1 MTTLN
6 RREAPGLLDGA
17 AGASEDEEGYEQH
30 APHAPR
36 IPRITPDGNLQRYAP
51 IVQAMRIL
59 ARHGRRQREAKEA
72 AAAAH
77 SSTAQPT
84 ADVDELADR
93 AAPATGT
100 ISADARW
107 PLSQG
112 GYVSATGRALASS
125 LNPSRDMRTDEK
137 L

>member
-1 MTTLN
+1 MNITHKK
-6 RREAPGLLDGA
+6 EAPGLLDGA

-84 ADVDELADR
+84 ADVDEFGDQ

-112 GYVSATGRALASS
+112 GSLSATRRAFASS
-125 LNPSRDMRTDEK
+125 LNPNHDMRQDEK
-137 L
+137 P